1 MKYAKRTEGM
11 KASAIRELLKI
22 TQQPEIISFAGGLPS
37 PQSFPLKRIEKLCRK
52 VLKKY
57 GPRSLQYGP
66 TEGIKELRKELIKR
80 LRKRGIRCKE
90 NEIISI
96 TGSQQ
101 ILDII
106 PKIFINPK
114 DYIAVELPTYLG
126 AISAFNAYQPR
137 YLTVEMDENGMKTHE
152 LEKKLKKT
160 RKKVKFIYAVPTFQ
174 NPAGVTLSVERR
186 KHLLEIAEKY
196 NIPILE
202 DDAYY
207 DLRYSGKPY
216 RPIKSFDKKKE
227 LVIYTSTFSKV
238 LSPGFRLGFVVAR
251 EDILRKIVIAKQ
263 GMDLCSNMFIQF
275 LAYEYLKSGG
285 IEKQIPKIKRL
296 YKRKRDLMLKALEKH
311 FPEGSTWTKPAG
323 GMFIWATL
331 PKKID
336 TQKIFKEVVKE
347 KVAYVPGS
355 AFFVNGKGHNTMR
368 LNFSNADDNKI
379 ELGIKR
385 LGRIIKKKLH

>member
-1 MKYAKRTEGM
+1 M

-37 PQSFPLKRIEKLCRK
+37 PQSFPLKRVESLCRK
-52 VLKKY
+52 VLRKY
-57 GPRSLQYGP
+57 GGRSLQYGP
-66 TEGIKELRKELIKR
+66 TEGIGELRKELIKR
-80 LRKRGIRCKE
+80 LKKRGIKCKE

-101 ILDII
+101 ILDIM
-106 PKIFINPK
+106 PKIFLDPK
-114 DYIAVELPTYLG
+114 DYVVVELPTYLG

-137 YLTVEMDENGMKTHE
+137 YLTVEMDDKGMKTHE

-160 RKKVKFIYAVPTFQ
+160 NKRVKFIYTVPTFQ
-174 NPAGVTLSVERR
+174 NPTGVTMCLERR

-216 RPIKSFDKKKE
+216 KPIKSLDKRG
-227 LVIYTSTFSKV
+227 LVIYTSTFSKI
-238 LSPGFRLGFVVAR
+238 LSPGIRLGFVVAQK
-251 EDILRKIVIAKQ
+251 DVMRKIVIAKQ
-263 GMDLCSNMFIQF
+263 GIDLCTNIFVQF
-275 LAYEYLKSGG
+275 LAYEYVKSGS
-285 IEKQIPKIKRL
+285 IEKQIPKIKKL
-296 YKRKRDLMLKALEKH
+296 YKRKRNIMLKSLEKH
-311 FPEGSTWTKPAG
+311 FPEGSTWTKPDG

-355 AFFVNGKGHNTMR
+355 AFFVNGRGQNTMR
-368 LNFSNADDNKI
+368 LNFSNADDKKI
-379 ELGIKR
+379 EIGIKR
-385 LGRIIKKKLH
+385 LGKIIKRKLK